1 MNNSLFGKIIENV
14 RKHRD
19 IKLITTDRRRNQL
32 VSQPNYY
39 AMKRFSERFLAI
51 KMNKTEVKK
60 TSRPICAYQF

>member
-1 MNNSLFGKIIENV
+1 MENV

-60 TSRPICAYQF
+60 QVGLFAPINSRHKQDSHV